1 VGAKIVA
8 NESAVEATWLA
19 TIRESHA
26 LVRENR
32 VGNLAVVVSGSEG
45 DQRFWRSHI
54 RDVAT
59 DVFRADGSTHVVS
72 VRERTPKGNLLGTLN
87 AWREVQQEVRSGA
100 VTLPDVG
107 LLSMVFGKGKRLS
120 PFTQALGNCKAA
132 LPTPARSATSH
143 EYLRGG
149 DLSSLYAVTWLDAVA
164 RAGFRGMIVK
174 WGDEAL
180 IPGVRWNLPSGA
192 FKDVDAVRFVWRTEP
207 DEVLAR
213 EKEWIV
219 VDDATGLMV
228 TEYSRQELDAI
239 RRRRTAL
246 GGSLT
251 MGVNLGSFAI
261 SYDLL
266 EAGLDVFGSDV
277 QNEHRAA
284 DWDPYGWLALCCQTE
299 ADWRREIAEEA
310 RAGRTALAKLL
321 ERFPDFYEKMHAVRA
336 RLEARR
342 RRPLRIGV
350 LDFGACFWVDMGLHS
365 TLRAALDRLT
375 QASPAGQ
382 VAREI
387 FGIAA
392 EPDANGNIVIDS
404 QIGAGADIRNSVIV
418 DTTIQDGASVVSR
431 GVIIG
436 GRHGTIAMPEGG
448 AALFCALNALTCDG
462 PSSIALRSVGGSVQ
476 LPAGGR
482 HTTLHL
488 PDGPVQ
494 MVGSESIT
502 NYDGPDYSAPV
513 FGNALSF
520 SAASSE
526 MDAVG
531 PAECDRRWRLAW
543 EAADGLRLR

>member
-1 VGAKIVA
+1 VA
-8 NESAVEATWLA
+8 TESAVEAAWLD

-32 VGNLAVVVSGSEG
+32 VGGLAVVVSGSEG
-45 DQRFWRSHI
+45 DQRFWRNHI
-54 RDVAT
+54 GAVAP
-59 DVFRADGSTHVVS
+59 DVFRADGSTHVIS
-72 VRERTPKGNLLGTLN
+72 VREKTPKGNLLGTLN
-87 AWREVQQEVRSGA
+87 AWREVQHEVRSGA
-100 VTLPDVG
+100 VALPDVG

-132 LPTPARSATSH
+132 LPTPARSASSND
-143 EYLRGG
+143 YLRGG
-149 DLSSLYAVTWLDAVA
+149 DLSSLYAVTWLDTVV

-180 IPGVRWNLPSGA
+180 IPGTRWNLPSGA
-192 FKDVDAVRFVWRTEP
+192 FKDVDAIRFVWRTEP

-266 EAGLDVFGSDV
+266 EAALDVFGSDV

-342 RRPLRIGV
+342 RRPLRVGV
-350 LDFGACFWVDMGLHS
+350 LDFGACFWVDMGLHA
-365 TLRAALDRLT
+365 TLRSALDRLT

-387 FGIAA
+387 FGIAQG
-392 EPDANGNIVIDS
+392 PDGQGNILINS
-404 QIGAGADIRNSVIV
+404 HIAAGADVRDSVIV
-418 DTTIQDGASVVSR
+418 DSTIQDASSVVRR
-431 GVIIG
+431 GVVVG
-436 GRHGTIAMPEGG
+436 GRHGTIEMPEGG
-448 AALFCALNALTCDG
+448 AALFCALDALTCEG
-462 PSSIALRSVGGSVQ
+462 PSSIALRSVGGSIR
-476 LPAGGR
+476 LPSGGR
-482 HTTLHL
+482 HTTLYL

-494 MVGSESIT
+494 MLGSESIT
-502 NYDGPDYSAPV
+502 NYDGPDYTAPV
-513 FGNALSF
+513 LGNPLSF
-520 SAASSE
+520 GAASDA

-531 PAECDRRWRLAW
+531 PADCDRRWRLAW
-543 EAADGLRLR
+543 EGAAGLSLR